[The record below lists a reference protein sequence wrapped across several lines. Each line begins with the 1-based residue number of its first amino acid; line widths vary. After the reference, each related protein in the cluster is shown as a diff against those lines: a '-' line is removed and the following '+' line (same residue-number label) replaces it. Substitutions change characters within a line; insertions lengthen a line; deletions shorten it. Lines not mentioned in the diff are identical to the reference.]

1 MNFWSR
7 TSSKT
12 FNRYSEFHAS
22 KEAIIRRLTTFTA
35 LVLPLSTLT
44 ADEVFIKSTYSY
56 IYIYIYSLFGTKDFE
71 NPILLSSIARQ
82 VQMTK

>member
-22 KEAIIRRLTTFTA
+22 REAIIRQLPKGNNTWCFIVILKKTVAIHNRLGCIA
-35 LVLPLSTLT
+35 YYELLPFFNNT
-44 ADEVFIKSTYSY
+44 
-56 IYIYIYSLFGTKDFE
+56 SLFRRPPK
-71 NPILLSSIARQ
+71 R
-82 VQMTK
+82 

>member
-22 KEAIIRRLTTFTA
+22 REAIIRRLTTLAVTC
-35 LVLPLSTLT
+35 
-44 ADEVFIKSTYSY
+44 
-56 IYIYIYSLFGTKDFE
+56 KD
-71 NPILLSSIARQ
+71 IQI
-82 VQMTK
+82 

>member
-22 KEAIIRRLTTFTA
+22 REAIIRRLTTLAVTEVH
-35 LVLPLSTLT
+35 LLS
-44 ADEVFIKSTYSY
+44 
-56 IYIYIYSLFGTKDFE
+56 IYSSGVTIE
-71 NPILLSSIARQ
+71 HSYSR
-82 VQMTK
+82 

>member
-22 KEAIIRRLTTFTA
+22 KEAIIRRLTTLA
-35 LVLPLSTLT
+35 VMWHWPLH
-44 ADEVFIKSTYSY
+44 AAVIAFEVREHNS
-56 IYIYIYSLFGTKDFE
+56 
-71 NPILLSSIARQ
+71 
-82 VQMTK
+82 

>member
-22 KEAIIRRLTTFTA
+22 KEAIIRRLTTLAVTCKDISNVVSRLMIA
-35 LVLPLSTLT
+35 
-44 ADEVFIKSTYSY
+44 
-56 IYIYIYSLFGTKDFE
+56 SLE
-71 NPILLSSIARQ
+71 A
-82 VQMTK
+82 